1 MLGGTEG
8 GKEEGTG
15 RKEGGRK
22 WEGEGERERERE
34 KERGG
39 EGEREREG
47 EKERGRGR
55 KRQGREGERE
65 GGGSMTH
72 SITYECARITM
83 FLILW
88 TQGQEKLSAERKG

>member
-1 MLGGTEG
+1 MLVILTSDSVPGTAEVWAGGSTDL
-8 GKEEGTG
+8 KEMAGFTPSFP
-15 RKEGGRK
+15 
-22 WEGEGERERERE
+22 WER
-34 KERGG
+34 RG
-39 EGEREREG
+39 EREG